1 MADRKISELSEATR
15 VFDKDY
21 MVVVTGIGQYKN
33 PNDLGQGFVDYITTR
48 VPLSGMAAWTFR
60 VNEVVSGCSGIQ
72 VIPQI
77 NTGLNP
83 PSINKITICTTGLSF
98 AGHTH
103 VSSDITNFNSAVS
116 GLVEQR
122 IKLLTSPVIKT
133 GVLTDLTAL
142 SMDLT
147 ANTRYLCELG
157 LVVSGTSTSTQLSG
171 IVSSTGIAASNTN
184 LLNVYGTW
192 NYTDTVNKL
201 SSSTSSAITGTTLIA
216 SGINNG
222 DLTLINKFT
231 VSTYATESDRLII
244 RFGTN
249 NTDGAIKTGSWFRVE
264 KVI

>member
-33 PNDLGQGFVDYITTR
+33 PNDPSQGFVDYITTR

-72 VIPQI
+72 ITPQI
-77 NTGLNP
+77 NTGLTP
-83 PSINKITICTTGLSF
+83 PSINKITICTTGVSF
-98 AGHTH
+98 SGHTH
-103 VSSDITNFNSAVS
+103 ISSDITNFGSSVS

-122 IKLLTSPVIKT
+122 IKFLNSPVVKT
-133 GVLTDLTAL
+133 GTLTDINDL
-142 SMDLT
+142 SIDLS
-147 ANTRYLCELG
+147 ANTKYLCELG
-157 LVVSGTSTSTQLSG
+157 LVVSGTSTATQLSG
-171 IVSSTGIAASNTN
+171 LVSSTGIAASNGN

-192 NYTDTVNKL
+192 SYTDTVNKL
-201 SSSTSSAITGTTLIA
+201 SSSTSSSVTGTTLIA

-222 DLTLINKFT
+222 DLTVVNKFT
-231 VSTYATESDRLII
+231 VATHATESDKLTIK
-244 RFGTN
+244 FGTN
-249 NTDGAIKTGSWFRVE
+249 NTDGAIKAGSWFKAE